1 MCSLLRP
8 DEDPGAEQADAGR
21 SLPDVHGEVGGRDR
35 PNRPGD
41 AGGSPEGHYRPPDCG
56 GKLDLFSTAV
66 LQS

>member
-8 DEDPGAEQADAGR
+8 DEDPGAEQGDAGR
-21 SLPDVHGEVGGRDR
+21 SLSDVHGEVGGRDR
-35 PNRPGD
+35 PGD
-41 AGGSPEGHYRPPDCG
+41 AGGPPEGHHRPPDCG